1 MSDVTLTNM
10 LQRPYVLASIAMSLD
25 GHIDDASDQRLVL
38 SGPADLD
45 RVDQV
50 RAESDAI
57 LVGAETVRRD
67 NPRLLVRSAERQR
80 TRVAAGLPAQPT
92 KVTLTR
98 GGELDPASA
107 FFSGD
112 ARRLI
117 YAGSAAVPRLTGPD
131 APAIDATVID
141 AGDLPELRWLL
152 ADLAKRG
159 VGRLLVEGGSSV
171 HTAFLTAGLVDE
183 LHVVLAPLFV
193 GDPAAPRFVT
203 GGALPVG
210 RLRPV
215 EVRQLEDVVLVRYLL
230 GVEGG

>member
-1 MSDVTLTNM
+1 MIDVI
-10 LQRPYVLASIAMSLD
+10 QRPYVVSSVAMSLD
-25 GHIDDASDQRLVL
+25 GHIDDATDRRLVL

-45 RVDQV
+45 RVGAV

-67 NPRLLVRSAERQR
+67 NPRLLVRSPERQR
-80 TRVAAGLPAQPT
+80 ARVAAGLPAQPT

-107 FFSGD
+107 FFTGD
-112 ARRLI
+112 SRRLI
-117 YAGSAAVPRLTGPD
+117 YAGSAAVPRLTGL
-131 APAIDATVID
+131 DATVVD

-159 VGRLLVEGGSSV
+159 IGRLLVEGGSSV

-203 GGALPVG
+203 PGEFPAG

-215 EVRQLEDVVLVRYLL
+215 EVRQLDDVVLVRYLL
-230 GVEGG
+230 DSRRG